1 MMMKAL
7 PGILRRR
14 GVMPILGLTLHLL
27 ATSASAA
34 TLSVTVNAS
43 EPMAVTGTPR
53 IAIDVG
59 GVTRYATYASGSG
72 TASLTFTYA
81 VQAGDFDANDIT
93 LASPLDLNG
102 GTLTDLAG
110 NPPAAL
116 TFTAPDTSAIKV
128 QTYTAAFTTSPIT
141 ESNANAVSFAIAKAP
156 VGASF
161 SYSITSSGG
170 AGSVTGSGT
179 ISAGPHTVSGVDVSA
194 LPTGTLTLS
203 VTVSTAAGG
212 TGAAKTAAVTPSF
225 TGVLDSLPASAAAFS
240 VRRLRSGYSGSL
252 LRVRRSS
259 DNTEQNIGFTI
270 GGHLDTAAL
279 TGFCGSNS
287 CFISTWYDQSG
298 NGRNAVQ
305 ATAANQPRMVNAGS
319 VDMAGGRPGLIWP
332 SVTNTTFLGMTA
344 QFFAIG
350 AVSAV
355 AQYDS
360 GTQTGWIASYAG
372 LFGGAGPA
380 PPFFH
385 ASGAGA
391 PFFYH
396 TLAFDNWARN
406 GAQLAASANAIALP
420 WPLATV
426 YATAPT
432 SQNYRWSIGSDRMI
446 SGRGWSGP
454 ISEFVML
461 PSALS
466 TSDRQTLERGQGSY
480 YGVSVP

>member
-1 MMMKAL
+1 MHFLSRLIEMARGL
-7 PGILRRR
+7 AILCLCA
-14 GVMPILGLTLHLL
+14 MP
-27 ATSASAA
+27 ASAA
-34 TLSVTVNAS
+34 TLVFTATAS
-43 EPMAVTGTPR
+43 EPVIVTGTPR

-59 GVTRYATYASGSG
+59 GATRFATYASGSG
-72 TASLTFTYA
+72 TAALTFSYA
-81 VQAGDFDANDIT
+81 VQAGDFDANGIT
-93 LASPLDLNG
+93 IAAPLDLNG
-102 GTLTDLAG
+102 GSITDIAG
-110 NPPAAL
+110 NPASSL
-116 TFTAPDTSAIKV
+116 TFTVPDTSALKV
-128 QTYTAAFTTSPIT
+128 QTYTATFTTSPIT
-141 ESNANAVSFAIAKAP
+141 NANASAVSFAIAKAP
-156 VGASF
+156 TGASF
-161 SYSITSSGG
+161 TYTITSSGG
-170 AGSVTGSGT
+170 SGSVTGSGT
-179 ISAGPHTVSGVDVSA
+179 IGGSPHTVSNVDVSA

-212 TGAAKTAAVTPSF
+212 TGAAKTVASTPSF

-270 GGHLDTAAL
+270 GGHIDTAAL

-305 ATAANQPRMVNAGS
+305 ATAANQPRIVNAGS

-355 AQYDS
+355 AQYGS

-385 ASGAGA
+385 ASLLGSS
-391 PFFYH
+391 FFYH

-466 TSDRQTLERGQGSY
+466 TSDRQILERGQGSY

>member
-1 MMMKAL
+1 MASRF
-7 PGILRRR
+7 LRR
-14 GVMPILGLTLHLL
+14 GLGALLLQLAMPCLPC
-27 ATSASAA
+27 APAA
-34 TLSVTVNAS
+34 AANLSFTVAAS
-43 EPMAVTGTPR
+43 EPVTVTGTPR

-72 TASLTFTYA
+72 TSSLTFSYA
-81 VQAGDFDANDIT
+81 VQPGDFDGNGIA
-93 LASPLDLNG
+93 LASPVELNG
-102 GTLTDLAG
+102 GSIIDVAG
-110 NPPAAL
+110 NPASAL
-116 TFTAPDTSAIKV
+116 TFTLPDTSAIKV

-141 ESNANAVSFAIAKAP
+141 NANANAVSFAIAKAP
-156 VGASF
+156 TGASF
-161 SYSITSSGG
+161 SYAMSSSGG
-170 AGSVTGSGT
+170 AGTVSGSGT
-179 ISAGPHTVSGVDVSA
+179 VSGATHTVSNVDVSA
-194 LPTGTLTLS
+194 LPSGTLTLS

-212 TGAAKTAAVTPSF
+212 TGAAKAATSTPSF
-225 TGVLDSLPASAAAFS
+225 TGILDSLPATAAAFS
-240 VRRLRSGYSGSL
+240 VRRLRSSYSGFL

-259 DNTEQNIGFTI
+259 DNTVQNIGFTI

-279 TGFCGSNS
+279 TGFCGSDS

-305 ATAANQPRMVNAGS
+305 ATAANQPRIVNAGS

-355 AQYDS
+355 AQYGS

-380 PPFFH
+380 PPFLHGSF
-385 ASGAGA
+385 AGLR
-391 PFFYH
+391 FFYH

-406 GAQLAASANAIALP
+406 GAQLAASVNAAALP

-461 PSALS
+461 QSALS
-466 TSDRQTLERGQGSY
+466 TSDRQALERNQGSY
-480 YGVSVP
+480 FGLPVP